1 MANAI
6 RIELDFA
13 IARGTFGLEVSWA
26 GDTRVLG
33 VFGPSGSGKTTC
45 LEAIAGL
52 AAPARGRINVG
63 GRVLFDRE
71 RRVDLPP
78 RARRVGYVPQDA
90 LLFPHMDVRRNVLYG
105 ANRGSDQ
112 ARRMEQVLDVLEAA
126 ALLDRPVAALSG
138 GERQRIAVAR
148 ALMSSPDLLLLD
160 EPLASV
166 DFPLRRRIVTAL
178 GRIRDELGVPAI
190 YVTHD
195 PEELRSIADHILVL
209 DSGRVV
215 ASGEASAPLFNMDD
229 STRPRS

>member
-1 MANAI
+1 MSGAI

-13 IARGTFGLEVSWA
+13 IARGSFDLEVA
-26 GDTRVLG
+26 CACDTRVLG

-52 AAPARGRINVG
+52 GTPLRGRISVG
-63 GRVLFDRE
+63 GRVLCDRE

-90 LLFPHMDVRRNVLYG
+90 LLFPHMDVRKNVLYG
-105 ANRGSDQ
+105 ARRGSD
-112 ARRMEQVLDVLEAA
+112 RGPRMEHVLDVLEAGV
-126 ALLDRPVAALSG
+126 LLDRPVGALSG

-166 DFPLRRRIVTAL
+166 DFPLRRRIVMAL
-178 GRIRDELGVPAI
+178 ARIRDELAVPAV

-195 PEELRSIADHILVL
+195 PEELRSIADHVLVL

-215 ASGEASAPLFNMDD
+215 ASGEASALFNMAD